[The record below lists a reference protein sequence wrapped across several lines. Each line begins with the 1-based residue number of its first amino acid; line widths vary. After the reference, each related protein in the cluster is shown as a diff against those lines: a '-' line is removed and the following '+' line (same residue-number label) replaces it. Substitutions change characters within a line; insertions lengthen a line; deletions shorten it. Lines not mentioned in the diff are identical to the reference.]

1 MSQNEDKV
9 FMRHFTSLMVFLVI
23 FTFVIAFFGAYLGDK
38 FTSNDNPSQQANT
51 KNSLQSPV
59 AVYTGNEAPKLTAP
73 ITAVVATPDV
83 VAVADVE
90 TTATTAVETSA
101 DIDGAAIYQTA
112 CFACHGT
119 GAAGAPKLEAAAWTD
134 RLAQGE
140 DTLVDHAVNGF
151 NAMPPKGGQM
161 QLSDDEIRAIVQYM
175 LSQVQ

>member
-1 MSQNEDKV
+1 VSQNEDKI

-23 FTFVIAFFGAYLGDK
+23 FTFVIAFFGAYLGNK
-38 FTSNDNPSQQANT
+38 FTSSDSSTQQANT
-51 KNSLQSPV
+51 ESNLQSPA
-59 AVYTGNEAPKLTAP
+59 AVYTGSEAPQLAAP
-73 ITAVVATPDV
+73 VA
-83 VAVADVE
+83 AVAAAPAE
-90 TTATTAVETSA
+90 TATTAATDATQA
-101 DIDGAAIYQTA
+101 DIDGVAIYQTA

-119 GAAGAPKLEAAAWTD
+119 GAAGAPMLEAATWTD

-161 QLSDDEIRAIVQYM
+161 QLSDAEVRAVVQYM